1 MRPSKRVPHAR
12 KTATA
17 ASLLVAAAAA
27 SSLCLTA
34 APAAAQAPEPRT
46 VHLADPPPRPTCT
59 PADPADFPLV
69 TRIRNAPDRYD
80 SGGAPKS
87 WILELTNTT
96 GTTCTGVHPI
106 VVLVDEKRALR
117 PKQLAM
123 HFTDGDRQRPVRFE
137 ESGKAETIGVFDDFP
152 GFTVRPGQTV
162 RVPVRLA
169 VTGEA
174 EPNYIVANAALV
186 QRRDDDGDWVGESND
201 YRFRIVA
208 AAGTTTGEREKATG
222 KPEQKEKKE
231 AEKEKGTETGAQE
244 AEPGKAEPERTE
256 AMTQPDEQSTTPQ
269 ADELAMTGP
278 GALLTAA
285 AAVTVLL
292 TIGALLFV
300 TTRRGR

>member
-17 ASLLVAAAAA
+17 AASLLVAATAA
-27 SSLCLTA
+27 SSLCLMA
-34 APAAAQAPEPRT
+34 APAAAQT
-46 VHLADPPPRPTCT
+46 VHLADPPPRPSCT

-80 SGGAPKS
+80 SGGAPKG

-117 PKQLAM
+117 PEQLAM
-123 HFTDGDRQRPVRFE
+123 DFTDGDRQRPVRFE
-137 ESGKAETIGVFDDFP
+137 ESGKAESIGVFDDFP
-152 GFTVRPGQTV
+152 GFTVRPGRTV

-174 EPNYIVANAALV
+174 EPNDIVANAALV

-208 AAGTTTGEREKATG
+208 GAGTTTGEREKATG
-222 KPEQKEKKE
+222 KPEKKEKPEQKEKKG
-231 AEKEKGTETGAQE
+231 AEK
-244 AEPGKAEPERTE
+244 AEPGKAEPDRAD
-256 AMTQPDEQSTTPQ
+256 AMTQPDEQSTTPH

-278 GALLTAA
+278 GALLTTA

-292 TIGALLFV
+292 TVGALLFV